1 MILGKRVLVGRC
13 RAACLRFSRDSLFVK
28 LGLMN
33 STLEIPPKYLILGT
47 AGHIDH
53 GKTTLVRALTGK
65 NTDRLPEEQKR
76 GITIELGF
84 AHLSSPPYEFG
95 IVDVPGHHRFVKTML
110 AGSTGVDLVMLIVA
124 ADDSINQQTR
134 EHLDILK
141 FLDIPAGVIVLSK
154 CDRVESEWL
163 EMVEEEVRGL
173 VADSFLAEAPLV
185 RTSAA
190 TGAGLEELKRA
201 LMAAGEV
208 AVTARSSRLEQ
219 PFRMP
224 IDRVFS
230 IPGHGTVVTGS
241 VTHGRLAV
249 GESIQILPEWP
260 DREIRVRQLQSHD
273 RAVEHVE
280 RGQRAAVNLA
290 GVSVAEV
297 RRGFQLVAP
306 GQLPASDCL
315 TVSLTASEQMAT
327 GVRDHQPIRLHLATS
342 VVLGKVRF
350 LQARGG
356 QDAVA
361 SVEEVSAGE
370 MGESSV
376 GTADA
381 TSAEVPGSGFDADG
395 GGPLTE
401 VSEQTVEREV
411 PIKVLAPGKTVLA
424 QLLLDRP
431 VLANWGQRMVVRR
444 PSPIET
450 LGQAVVLDPCLG
462 RLARPDRTDLEFVQ
476 QLQSADP
483 IERLTAAMYFS
494 FDGRPPGATLRNRL
508 AIPEEQ
514 WDAVVQVASEQC
526 VAISDHASQWLFHP
540 RRLEKL
546 KQMILKFLDQ
556 QHTLQPKRWFIDRA
570 LVERH
575 LHFLPPAVVVALL
588 RQLQQTHK
596 LRHSATGIGLP
607 NRGPNLTKNKLKLL
621 EQLLQQFRGAG
632 LNPPTIEQ
640 CIAQTPKNKQDVVDL
655 LKMATESGDLV
666 AIDKQTFLA
675 SECFE
680 AAWQL
685 LLPHFADGNGLTVSQ
700 IRDHLE
706 ITRKL
711 AVPLCEYL
719 DAVGLTVRNGDVRQ
733 LAGEVAAPP

>member
-1 MILGKRVLVGRC
+1 
-13 RAACLRFSRDSLFVK
+13 
-28 LGLMN
+28 
-33 STLEIPPKYLILGT
+33 
-47 AGHIDH
+47 
-53 GKTTLVRALTGK
+53 
-65 NTDRLPEEQKR
+65 
-76 GITIELGF
+76 
-84 AHLSSPPYEFG
+84 
-95 IVDVPGHHRFVKTML
+95 
-110 AGSTGVDLVMLIVA
+110 
-124 ADDSINQQTR
+124 
-134 EHLDILK
+134 
-141 FLDIPAGVIVLSK
+141 
-154 CDRVESEWL
+154 
-163 EMVEEEVRGL
+163 
-173 VADSFLAEAPLV
+173 
-185 RTSAA
+185 
-190 TGAGLEELKRA
+190 
-201 LMAAGEV
+201 
-208 AVTARSSRLEQ
+208 
-219 PFRMP
+219 MP

-290 GVSVAEV
+290 GVSVEDV

-315 TVSLTASEQMAT
+315 TVSLTAAEQMAV
-327 GVRDHQPIRLHLATS
+327 GLRDHQPIRLHLATS

-350 LQARGG
+350 LQVRGRG
-356 QDAVA
+356 EIGTTESVAAAGVAVEKPDETR
-361 SVEEVSAGE
+361 V
-370 MGESSV
+370 
-376 GTADA
+376 A
-381 TSAEVPGSGFDADG
+381 TSAAGLDDRVATDDG
-395 GGPLTE
+395 THSVETE
-401 VSEQTVEREV
+401 IEAGDGELERSA
-411 PIKVLAPGKTVLA
+411 PIKVLAPGQTILA

-462 RLARPDRTDLEFVQ
+462 RLARPDRSDLEYLQ
-476 QLQSADP
+476 QLQSADEV
-483 IERLTAAMYFS
+483 ERLTAAMYFS
-494 FDGRPPGATLRNRL
+494 LDGRPPGANLRSRL
-508 AIPEEQ
+508 AVPTEHWE
-514 WDAVVQVASEQC
+514 AVVQVATQHW
-526 VAISDHASQWLFHP
+526 VTINDHTNHWVFHP

-546 KQMILKFLDQ
+546 RQMILKFLDQ
-556 QHTLQPKRWFIDRA
+556 QHTLQPKRWFIDRT

-575 LHFLPPAVVVALL
+575 LHFVPAAVVISLL

-607 NRGPNLTKNKLKLL
+607 NRGPNLTKNQLKLL
-621 EQLLQQFRGAG
+621 EQLLQQFRSAG

-640 CIAQTPKNKQDVVDL
+640 CIEQTPKNKQDVVDL

-666 AIDKQTFLA
+666 AIDKQTYLA

-680 AAWQL
+680 AAWRV
-685 LLPHFADGNGLTVSQ
+685 LLPHFAEGAGLTVSQ

-719 DAVGLTVRNGDVRQ
+719 DAVGLTVRNGDLRQ
-733 LAGEVAAPP
+733 LGHVEASTV

>member
-1 MILGKRVLVGRC
+1 
-13 RAACLRFSRDSLFVK
+13 
-28 LGLMN
+28 MN
-33 STLEIPPKYLILGT
+33 STPELPSKYLILGT

-84 AHLSSPPYEFG
+84 AHLSCPPYEFG

-154 CDRVESEWL
+154 CDRVEAEWL
-163 EMVEEEVRGL
+163 EMVEEEVREL
-173 VADSFLAEAPLV
+173 VADSFLAQAPIV

-190 TGAGLEELKRA
+190 TGAGLDELKRA

-208 AVTARSSRLEQ
+208 AVAARAPRLEQ

-290 GVSVAEV
+290 GVSVEDV
-297 RRGFQLVAP
+297 GRGFQLVAP

-315 TVSLTASEQMAT
+315 TVSLTASEQMAV
-327 GVRDHQPIRLHLATS
+327 GLRDHQPIRLHLATS

-350 LQARGG
+350 LQVRNRGEIG
-356 QDAVA
+356 TTQAQAVD
-361 SVEEVSAGE
+361 SAGLAAE
-370 MGESSV
+370 KPGETPGETLV
-376 GTADA
+376 A
-381 TSAEVPGSGFDADG
+381 TPAAGLGDRVAADG
-395 GGPLTE
+395 GMQAVDTAHDSAIEAGDDAGDGEL
-401 VSEQTVEREV
+401 ERLA
-411 PIKVLAPGKTVLA
+411 PIKVLAPGQTILA

-450 LGQAVVLDPCLG
+450 LGQAVVLDPCLA
-462 RLARPDRTDLEFVQ
+462 RLARPDRSDLEYLL
-476 QLQSADP
+476 QLQSADEV
-483 IERLTAAMYFS
+483 ERLTAAMYFS
-494 FDGRPPGATLRNRL
+494 LDGRPPGANLRSRL
-508 AIPEEQ
+508 AIPTEHWE
-514 WDAVVQVASEQC
+514 AVVQAATQNWVT
-526 VAISDHASQWLFHP
+526 INDHANYWVFHP

-546 KQMILKFLDQ
+546 RQLILKFLDQ
-556 QHTLQPKRWFIDRA
+556 QHTLQPKRWFIDRT

-575 LHFLPPAVVVALL
+575 LHFVPAAVVISLL

-607 NRGPNLTKNKLKLL
+607 NRGPNLTKNQLKLL
-621 EQLLQQFRGAG
+621 EQLLQQFRLAG

-640 CIAQTPKNKQDVVDL
+640 CVEQTPKNKQDVVDL

-666 AIDKQTFLA
+666 AIDKQTYLA

-680 AAWQL
+680 AAWRV
-685 LLPHFADGNGLTVSQ
+685 LLPHFADGVGLTVSQ

-719 DAVGLTVRNGDVRQ
+719 DAVGLTVRNGDFRQ
-733 LAGEVAAPP
+733 LARVESTMV

>member
-1 MILGKRVLVGRC
+1 M
-13 RAACLRFSRDSLFVK
+13 S
-28 LGLMN
+28 
-33 STLEIPPKYLILGT
+33 STPETPSKYLILGT

-84 AHLSSPPYEFG
+84 AHLSCPPFEFG

-141 FLDIPAGVIVLSK
+141 FLDIPAGVIVVSK
-154 CDRVESEWL
+154 CDRVEGEWL
-163 EMVEEEVRGL
+163 EMVEEEVREL
-173 VADSFLAEAPLV
+173 VSDSFLAHAPIV

-190 TGAGLEELKRA
+190 TGAGLEELKQA
-201 LMAAGEV
+201 LVAAGEL
-208 AVTARSSRLEQ
+208 ALTARSPRLEQ

-290 GVSVAEV
+290 GVSVDDV

-315 TVSLTASEQMAT
+315 TVSLTASDQMAL
-327 GVRDHQPIRLHLATS
+327 GLRDHQPIRLHLATS

-350 LQARGG
+350 LQVRGSSDVDKADSIDTPVSADERPEGNTEASISAGGSEPSNAGG
-356 QDAVA
+356 QGP
-361 SVEEVSAGE
+361 SVMAEVTEAEAGE
-370 MGESSV
+370 TPRP
-376 GTADA
+376 TA
-381 TSAEVPGSGFDADG
+381 
-395 GGPLTE
+395 
-401 VSEQTVEREV
+401 
-411 PIKVLAPGKTVLA
+411 IKVLGPGQTILA

-431 VLANWGQRMVVRR
+431 VMANWGQRMVVRR

-462 RLARPDRTDLEFVQ
+462 RLARPDRIDLERVR
-476 QLQSADP
+476 QLQSTDEV
-483 IERLTAAMYFS
+483 ERLLAAMYFS
-494 FDGRPPGATLRNRL
+494 LDGRPPGANLRNRL
-508 AIPEEQ
+508 AIPTEHWE
-514 WDAVVQVASEQC
+514 AVLQAATQRGVV
-526 VAISDHASQWLFHP
+526 ISDHSNQWVFHP
-540 RRLEKL
+540 QRLDKL
-546 KQMILKFLDQ
+546 RQMILKFLDQ
-556 QHTLQPKRWFIDRA
+556 QHTAQPKRWFIDRM

-575 LHFLPPAVVVALL
+575 LHFVPAPVVVALL
-588 RQLQQTHK
+588 RQLQHTHK

-607 NRGPNLTKNKLKLL
+607 NRGPSLTKNQLKLL
-621 EQLLQQFRGAG
+621 EQLLQQFRTAG

-640 CIAQTPKNKQDVVDL
+640 CIEQAPKNKQDVVDL

-675 SECFE
+675 AECFE
-680 AAWQL
+680 GAWRV
-685 LLPHFADGNGLTVSQ
+685 LLPHFAEGAGLTVSQ

-719 DAVGLTVRNGDVRQ
+719 DAVGLTVRNGDLRQ
-733 LAGEVAAPP
+733 LARVEVTTA

>member
-1 MILGKRVLVGRC
+1 
-13 RAACLRFSRDSLFVK
+13 
-28 LGLMN
+28 MN
-33 STLEIPPKYLILGT
+33 STPELSSKYLILGT

-84 AHLSSPPYEFG
+84 AHLSCPPYEFG

-154 CDRVESEWL
+154 CDRVEGEWL
-163 EMVEEEVRGL
+163 EMVEEEVREL
-173 VADSFLAEAPLV
+173 VADSFLAQAPIV

-190 TGAGLEELKRA
+190 TGAGLDQLKRA

-208 AVTARSSRLEQ
+208 AVAARSPRLEQ

-290 GVSVAEV
+290 GVSVEDV
-297 RRGFQLVAP
+297 GRGFQLVAP

-315 TVSLTASEQMAT
+315 TVSLTASEQMAV
-327 GVRDHQPIRLHLATS
+327 GLRDHQPIRLHLATS

-350 LQARGG
+350 LQVRGRG
-356 QDAVA
+356 EIGTTESVDAVSLA
-361 SVEEVSAGE
+361 VEKSEETLVATAAAGLGDRVAADDGTHAVDNAEDSAIDAGDGE
-370 MGESSV
+370 LER
-376 GTADA
+376 
-381 TSAEVPGSGFDADG
+381 SA
-395 GGPLTE
+395 
-401 VSEQTVEREV
+401 
-411 PIKVLAPGKTVLA
+411 PIKVLAPGQTILA

-450 LGQAVVLDPCLG
+450 LGQAVVLDPCLA
-462 RLARPDRTDLEFVQ
+462 RLARPDRNDLAYLL
-476 QLQSADP
+476 QLQSADEV
-483 IERLTAAMYFS
+483 ERLTAAMYFS
-494 FDGRPPGATLRNRL
+494 LDGRPPGANLRSRL
-508 AIPEEQ
+508 AIPTEHWE
-514 WDAVVQVASEQC
+514 AVVQAATQNWVT
-526 VAISDHASQWLFHP
+526 INDHTNHWVFHP

-546 KQMILKFLDQ
+546 RQMILKFLDQ
-556 QHTLQPKRWFIDRA
+556 QHTLQPKRWFIDRT

-575 LHFLPPAVVVALL
+575 LHFVPAAVVISLL

-607 NRGPNLTKNKLKLL
+607 NRGPNLTKNQLKLL
-621 EQLLQQFRGAG
+621 EQLLQQFRLAG

-640 CIAQTPKNKQDVVDL
+640 CVEQTPKNKQDVVDL

-666 AIDKQTFLA
+666 AIDKQTYLA

-680 AAWQL
+680 AAWRV
-685 LLPHFADGNGLTVSQ
+685 LLPHFADGDGLTVSQ

-719 DAVGLTVRNGDVRQ
+719 DAMGLTVRNGDLRQ
-733 LAGEVAAPP
+733 LARAEVSTI